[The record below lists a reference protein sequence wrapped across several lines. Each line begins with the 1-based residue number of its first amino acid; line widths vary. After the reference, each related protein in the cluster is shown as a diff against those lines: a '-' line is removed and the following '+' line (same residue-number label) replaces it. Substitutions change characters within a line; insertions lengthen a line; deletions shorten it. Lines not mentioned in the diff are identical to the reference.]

1 VKFRAWN
8 AGTNPVCLLQVH
20 AEVPVIAEE
29 LAAMKAIRF
38 EKVGGPEV
46 LQLEDITLAQ
56 PGPGQVRIRHTAIG
70 VNFIDTYHR
79 SGLYKLP
86 LPSGLGSEAA
96 GVVEALG
103 SGVTTVRTG
112 DRVAY
117 AGTLGAYAEANNVPA
132 DKLVKLPAGIGDEV
146 VAAAMLKG
154 MTAQYLLTRTYC
166 VNPGETI
173 LFHAAA
179 GGVGLIAGQW
189 AKHLGATV
197 IGTVGSD
204 EKAALAKANGY
215 DHVFNTRSD
224 DWVKSVRE
232 ITTGEGVPV
241 VYDSI
246 GKDTWSG
253 SLDCLAVR
261 GMMVSFGNASGAV
274 PAFEPGILSA
284 KGSLYLTRPT
294 LFHYTR
300 NAEELQKTADDLF
313 AVIQSGSVK
322 IAVHQRFKLADAAKA
337 HEALHSRATT
347 GATILIP

>member
-1 VKFRAWN
+1 
-8 AGTNPVCLLQVH
+8 
-20 AEVPVIAEE
+20 
-29 LAAMKAIRF
+29 MKAIRF
-38 EKVGGPEV
+38 HQTGGPEV
-46 LQLEDITLAQ
+46 LVLEDVDLPP

-70 VNFIDTYHR
+70 LNFIDTYQR

-86 LPSGLGSEAA
+86 LPSGIGMEAA
-96 GVVEALG
+96 GVVDALG
-103 SGVTTVRTG
+103 DGVTSLKKG

-117 AGTLGAYAEANNVPA
+117 AGTIGAYAEANNIPA
-132 DKLVKLPAGIGDEV
+132 DRLVKIPDGVGDETA
-146 VAAAMLKG
+146 AAAMLKG
-154 MTAQYLLTRTYC
+154 ITAQYLLKRTFP
-166 VNPGETI
+166 VQRGQTI

-189 AKHLGATV
+189 AMHLGVTV

-204 EKAALAKANGY
+204 EKIALAKENGCA
-215 DHVFNTRSD
+215 HVLNTRD
-224 DWVKSVRE
+224 PDWAKRVRE
-232 ITTGEGVPV
+232 ITKGEGVPV

-246 GKDTWSG
+246 GKDTWTG
-253 SLDCLAVR
+253 SLDCLCVR

-294 LFHYTR
+294 MASYTR
-300 NAEELQKTADDLF
+300 TPKELQETADDLF
-313 AVIQSGSVK
+313 AVIASGAVK

-347 GATILIP
+347 GATVLTP

>member
-1 VKFRAWN
+1 
-8 AGTNPVCLLQVH
+8 
-20 AEVPVIAEE
+20 
-29 LAAMKAIRF
+29 MKAIRF
-38 EKVGGPEV
+38 TRTGRPDV
-46 LQLEDITLAQ
+46 LELEDVELPP
-56 PGPGQVRIRHTAIG
+56 PGPGQVRVRHTAIG

-103 SGVTTVRTG
+103 SGVATLTPG

-132 DKLVKLPAGIGDEV
+132 DKLVKLPAAISDE
-146 VAAAMLKG
+146 VAAAALLKG
-154 MTAQYLLTRTYC
+154 MTAQYLLKRTYQ
-166 VNPGETI
+166 VERAETI

-179 GGVGLIAGQW
+179 GGVGLIACQW
-189 AKHLGATV
+189 ARQLGASV
-197 IGTVGSD
+197 IGTVGSED
-204 EKAALAKANGY
+204 KVALARDNGCA
-215 DHVFNTRSD
+215 HVLNTRKD
-224 DWVKSVRE
+224 DWPARVRE
-232 ITTGEGVPV
+232 ITGGDGVPV

-261 GMMVSFGNASGAV
+261 GMLVSFGNASGAV

-300 NAEELQKTADDLF
+300 TREELQQTADDLF
-313 AVIQSGSVK
+313 AVMASGAVK
-322 IAVHQRFKLADAAKA
+322 VAVHQRFQLSEARAA
-337 HEALHSRATT
+337 HEALQSRATT
-347 GATILIP
+347 GATILLP

>member
-1 VKFRAWN
+1 
-8 AGTNPVCLLQVH
+8 
-20 AEVPVIAEE
+20 
-29 LAAMKAIRF
+29 MKAIRF
-38 EKVGGPEV
+38 SQTGGPEV
-46 LQLEDITLAQ
+46 LKYEEVELQP
-56 PGPGQVRIRHTAIG
+56 PGPGQVRVRHTAIG

-103 SGVTTVRTG
+103 DGVSTLKPG
-112 DRVAY
+112 ERVAY
-117 AGTLGAYAEANNVPA
+117 AGALGAYAEANNVPA
-132 DKLVKLPAGIGDEV
+132 DKLVKLPAGVSDEV
-146 VAAAMLKG
+146 AAAAMLKG
-154 MTAQYLLTRTYC
+154 MTAQYLLMRTYA

-179 GGVGLIAGQW
+179 GGVGLIACQW

-204 EKAALAKANGY
+204 EKVALARANGCA
-215 DHVFNTRSD
+215 HVLNLAKD
-224 DWVKSVRE
+224 DWVKRVRGLTE
-232 ITTGEGVPV
+232 GEGVPV

-261 GMMVSFGNASGAV
+261 GMMVSFGNSSGAV
-274 PAFEPGILSA
+274 PAFEPGVLSA

-294 LFHYTR
+294 LVHYTR
-300 NAEELQKTADDLF
+300 DAHELQTTANDLF
-313 AVIQSGSVK
+313 AVIASGVVK
-322 IAVHQRFKLADAAKA
+322 IAVNQRFKLSEARAA

-347 GATILIP
+347 GATILLP